1 MDITQDTLD
10 LLRVDFSKAFQ
21 DGYEAAQAYSAP
33 FWTRVSSGTSQNVY
47 GWLAQQ
53 LVAREWEGP
62 RVVQNLS
69 EHKHTID
76 NKSFEGTV
84 EIDRDHIEDDS
95 LGIFS
100 SAVLPQLGAAAGQ
113 LEDQF
118 FETIIRL
125 NSGNGATAFDG
136 KTLFADDHPN
146 YAPATDAVSGATVP
160 TTFDNKDALTFNAT
174 NLRTVWNK
182 MTNQR
187 GEDGRPMRIKP
198 THLLH
203 APQLRFEVATV
214 LTSMTYAQ
222 MVTSDPGTGA
232 TAQAYGVAT
241 VENPMRGLVIPVECP
256 GLADNGTFWALA
268 DFSKP
273 IKPFVLQMRRP
284 VQFVTQ
290 DRPDSPDVFSRKK
303 FLYGF
308 ECRMGYGVSLP
319 HLIYRGNTF

>member
-1 MDITQDTLD
+1 MDITQDALD

-21 DGYEAAQAYSAP
+21 DGYESAEVYSAP
-33 FWTRVSSGTSQNVY
+33 FWTNVGSGSSQNVY

-53 LVAREWEGP
+53 LVARVWEGP
-62 RVVQNLS
+62 RVIQNLG

-84 EIDRDHIEDDS
+84 ELDRDHIEDDN

-100 SAVLPQLGAAAGQ
+100 AAVLPQLGVAAGQ
-113 LEDQF
+113 LDDQIFEDL
-118 FETIIRL
+118 IRM

-146 YAPATDAVSGATVP
+146 YSPGTDPITGATIP
-160 TTFDNKDALTFNAT
+160 TTFDNKDALAFNAT
-174 NLRTVWNK
+174 NLKTVWNK

-187 GEDGRPMRIKP
+187 GENGRPMRIKP

-222 MVTSDPGTGA
+222 MVAGDPGTGA

-241 VENPMRGLVIPVECP
+241 VENPMRGLVIPVEVP

-273 IKPFVLQMRRP
+273 IKPFVKQLRRP
-284 VQFVTQ
+284 MQFVTLAN
-290 DRPDSPDVFSRKK
+290 PDSPEAFMRKK
-303 FLYGF
+303 YLYGF
-308 ECRMGYGVSLP
+308 EGRIGYGVSLP